1 MDYNLIFEET
11 HKGYKATVRKQIVHG
26 KMRLICYYRGKCT
39 SSKFDG
45 DESIKRA
52 IETLKTLTKNYPV
65 DEEKTIDDKKENKL
79 NPDESSEDFKPIY
92 TEPNMAFKGDLDDPN
107 KLPVWN
113 IDDKFDPKQSYTIG
127 LFGQTKSGKTTAL
140 KYIFSK
146 IAHQFD
152 IILFFSNN
160 ECFDT
165 YDYFKQNF
173 MVKTWFYTDKK
184 KKIKKEITYSKVVFY
199 EEFQPDVIK
208 TIHKW
213 NKENNRYFKFLVVLD
228 DCIDAKKSKE
238 LDKLFSIYRNAGIS
252 TIAGMQHYA
261 YFNKGNRANMNYIFI
276 FKQSPEGFNDIAE
289 KFLLSFIPGGG
300 VSKKKALLTTFLREA
315 TKDHKALLLDILN
328 DWQLFQWKAEL
339 VQ

>member
-1 MDYNLIFEET
+1 MDYNLVYQAT
-11 HKGYKATVRKQIVHG
+11 HKGYKGSIRKQTINNKV
-26 KMRLICYYRGKCT
+26 RLISYYRKKT
-39 SSKFDG
+39 LSNIFDG
-45 DESIKRA
+45 NESIEMAK
-52 IETLKTLTKNYPV
+52 KNLYILFDKFSG
-65 DEEKTIDDKKENKL
+65 DEEKNLIDEKEIRSKSENQ
-79 NPDESSEDFKPIY
+79 EDFKPIY
-92 TEPNMAFKGDLDDPN
+92 TEKDMEFKGDLDEPN
-107 KLPVWN
+107 KLPFWN
-113 IDDKFDPKQSYTIG
+113 IDDKFDPKQSYTVG

-146 IAHQFD
+146 IANQFD

-165 YDYFKQNF
+165 YDYFKENF
-173 MVKTWFYTDKK
+173 LVKTWFYTDKK
-184 KKIKKEITYSKVVFY
+184 KKIKKEITYSKVIFF
-199 EEFQPDVIK
+199 EEFKPDIIQI
-208 TIHKW
+208 IHKW
-213 NKENNRYFKFLVVLD
+213 NKENERYFKFLVVLD

-276 FKQSPEGFNDIAE
+276 YKQSPEGFNDIAE

-300 VSKKKALLTTFLREA
+300 VSKKKALLTKFLREA

-339 VQ
+339 V